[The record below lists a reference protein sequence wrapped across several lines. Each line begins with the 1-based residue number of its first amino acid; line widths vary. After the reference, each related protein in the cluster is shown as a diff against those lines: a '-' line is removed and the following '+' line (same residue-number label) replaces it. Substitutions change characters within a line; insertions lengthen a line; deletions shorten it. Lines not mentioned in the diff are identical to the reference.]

1 MSSNDYGIEAKDHGP
16 TLKEMW
22 PGYALN
28 SAITVINLLLGYD
41 INKKIEI
48 FDSSLNYTQLHC
60 WLWNTE
66 VICLLCK
73 SLFNFVIRYCS
84 QF

>member
-28 SAITVINLLLGYD
+28 SAITVINLLLGLWHQLKDRD
-41 INKKIEI
+41 I
-48 FDSSLNYTQLHC
+48 
-60 WLWNTE
+60 
-66 VICLLCK
+66 
-73 SLFNFVIRYCS
+73 
-84 QF
+84 